1 MSTRDTEPEDT
12 QPPEDE
18 RPDVRSPLNIEVH
31 NSEMTVTRRNFLTR
45 VGIALG
51 GLSAALLGGP
61 VVAFLVAPLFRR
73 PPEIWRSVGKV
84 ADFRVGETVEVSFE
98 EASPLPWAGVT
109 ARNAAWLR
117 RVSDSEFIAF
127 SVQCTH
133 LGCPVSWLAG
143 AKLFMCPCHGGVYYA
158 DGRVAAG
165 PPPRPLPRYRVRIQG
180 DEVQLLVSEMP
191 QSPPQS

>member
-1 MSTRDTEPEDT
+1 MSTRDTVPEDT

-31 NSEMTVTRRNFLTR
+31 DSEMTLTRRNFLTR

-84 ADFRVGETVEVSFE
+84 ADFKVGETVEVSFE

-117 RVSDSEFIAF
+117 RVSDNEFIAF

-165 PPPRPLPRYRVRIQG
+165 PPPHPLPRYRVRIQG
-180 DEVQLLVSEMP
+180 DEVQLLVSEVP